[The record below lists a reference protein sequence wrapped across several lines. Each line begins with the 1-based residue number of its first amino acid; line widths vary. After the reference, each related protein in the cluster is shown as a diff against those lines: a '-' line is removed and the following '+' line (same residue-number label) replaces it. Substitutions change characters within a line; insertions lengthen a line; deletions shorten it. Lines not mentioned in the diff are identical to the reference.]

1 MGWKDSVWEDLGNPR
16 KSQEK
21 EALDDS
27 FTEAHRAVFE
37 AAGEV
42 LGKARRGYSMACWS
56 GKDTV
61 KQQGLPTDHVRQVS
75 LEGAQQGVQS
85 LLFARL
91 EAGWHVLAVDLLC
104 RPILG
109 WVVTD
114 GK

>member
-1 MGWKDSVWEDLGNPR
+1 MGWKDSVWEDFGNPD
-16 KSQEK
+16 KAPEK
-21 EALDDS
+21 KKLDDS
-27 FTEAHRAVFE
+27 FAAAYRAVFE
-37 AAGEV
+37 VAEGA
-42 LGKARRGYSMACWS
+42 LGKARMGYSMACWS

-91 EAGWHVLAVDLLC
+91 EAGWHVLAIDRLY